1 MSDTVLCLNAGSS
14 SIKFEL
20 FDVTPRDDL
29 QLAFRGQLE
38 GIGFQPRL
46 TAKRSNTLS
55 LIDRTYTVEDVPDSG
70 AALLKLTEW
79 LREQLTGE
87 LPTVIGHRVVFGGT
101 RYSAPVLIDDD
112 CLRYLRALVPLMPL
126 HLPSELAP
134 IELIHKRMPDLPQV
148 AVFDTGFHRGHDELM
163 QRLPIPESLHREGV
177 LNYGYHGISYEF
189 VAGRLKEVD
198 PSLAKGRVVVAH
210 LGSGCSMCALVGG
223 RSVDAS
229 WGFSALDGLP
239 MGTRPGRLDPG
250 VVLYLF
256 QIKRMS
262 VEQVQD
268 LLYHDCGLK
277 GLSGISNDVR
287 ELLASDNPAAKLALD
302 SFSLH
307 CTRMVAELATVM
319 GGIDG
324 LVFTA
329 GVGEHAAPVRSSIG
343 SRLSWLGVAIDAE
356 ANARHGPRISSN
368 SSAVACYVIPTNEEL
383 MIARHAQALV
393 RRAAARTYPSNLS
406 QQST

>member
-1 MSDTVLCLNAGSS
+1 LL
-14 SIKFEL
+14 
-20 FDVTPRDDL
+20 
-29 QLAFRGQLE
+29 
-38 GIGFQPRL
+38 
-46 TAKRSNTLS
+46 
-55 LIDRTYTVEDVPDSG
+55 LIDRTYTVEDVPDTG

-79 LREQLTGE
+79 LREQLKGE
-87 LPTVIGHRVVFGGT
+87 LPMVIGHRVVSGGT
-101 RYSAPVLIDDD
+101 RYSAPVLIDED
-112 CLRYLRALVPLMPL
+112 CIRYLRTLVPLMPL

-134 IELIHKRMPDLPQV
+134 IELIRKRLPDLHQV
-148 AVFDTGFHRGHDELM
+148 AVFDTVFHRGHDELM
-163 QRLPIPESLHREGV
+163 QRLPIPVALHREGI
-177 LNYGYHGISYEF
+177 LSYGYHGISYEF
-189 VAGRLKEVD
+189 VAGRLKEID

-223 RSVDAS
+223 KSVAAS
-229 WGFSALDGLP
+229 WGFSGLDGLP
-239 MGTRPGRLDPG
+239 MGTRPGRPDPG

-287 ELLASDNPAAKLALD
+287 ELLASDNPRAKLALD

-307 CTRMVAELATVM
+307 CARMVAELATVI

-329 GVGEHAAPVRSSIG
+329 GVGEHAASVRSSIG
-343 SRLSWLGVAIDAE
+343 SSLSWFGVAIDSE
-356 ANARHGPRISSN
+356 ANARHGPRISS
-368 SSAVACYVIPTNEEL
+368 SRSVVACLVIPTNEEL

-393 RRAAARTYPSNLS
+393 RRAAVRNYRRNLS
-406 QQST
+406 QQSA